1 VCFAAD
7 VADDALVAAQ
17 VFERPLVL
25 YRDESNEVRCLA
37 DQCPHRLAPLS
48 DGRLATDAEGRK
60 VVECS
65 YHGWQFAGCGRCT
78 CLPQLEERKEIKTLY
93 DARGYP
99 CEVAQGVVYA
109 YGGRAD
115 LPLMNRGDADSMEM
129 SRGDATPAARIFRD
143 ESRRRRGCH
152 MDLSVETG
160 RGAAAAAT
168 WIFRGDE
175 SRRRRGRDADI
186 PWR

>member
-1 VCFAAD
+1 MCFAAD

-65 YHGWQFAGCGRCT
+65 
-78 CLPQLEERKEIKTLY
+78 
-93 DARGYP
+93 
-99 CEVAQGVVYA
+99 
-109 YGGRAD
+109 
-115 LPLMNRGDADSMEM
+115 
-129 SRGDATPAARIFRD
+129 
-143 ESRRRRGCH
+143 
-152 MDLSVETG
+152 
-160 RGAAAAAT
+160 
-168 WIFRGDE
+168 
-175 SRRRRGRDADI
+175 
-186 PWR
+186 